1 MEEKVFFEEYE
12 DIHYFSGSSK
22 NWAMSSY
29 HCHDLYEIIL
39 FMSDNAEVY
48 IDKRKYK
55 VNVGDLFIINSEEV
69 HKTVA
74 IDENEYKRYVL
85 MFNPE
90 ILAGFVQGL
99 PVNIFR
105 YFEDR
110 PDEFIHKV
118 NLEDTN
124 LNEVI
129 NIMNKIEDYYHENST
144 YSQIYMKVY
153 IAELLV
159 KIDNNFSFFSY
170 DDTFKMMQWDSVELD
185 DKENLQIKNKE
196 DRIEQMKQY
205 IEENLD
211 EKLDLQTLADM
222 FYLNKYYLSHYFK
235 KETGFSVNKYILNRK
250 ISRAKWL
257 LKENLAVSEVAL
269 EVGFSNYTYFINA
282 FKREVGISPK
292 QYAIQSLSQN

>member
-1 MEEKVFFEEYE
+1 MEERVFFEEYE
-12 DIHYFSGSSK
+12 DVHYFKGSSK
-22 NWAMSSY
+22 KWAMSSY

-74 IDENEYKRYVL
+74 IDENDYKRYVL
-85 MFNPE
+85 MFNPN
-90 ILAGFVQGL
+90 ILKEFVDKL
-99 PVNIFR
+99 PINILR

-129 NIMNKIEDYYHENST
+129 NIMNKIEDYYHENSM
-144 YSQIYMKVY
+144 YSKIYLNIY
-153 IAELLV
+153 IAELLT
-159 KIDNNFSFFSY
+159 KIDKSFAFFSY
-170 DDTFKMMQWDSVELD
+170 DDTFMRMQWDDVELE

-196 DRIEQMKQY
+196 DRIEEIKQY
-205 IEENLD
+205 IEGNLE

-235 KETGFSVNKYILNRK
+235 KETGFSINKYILNRK
-250 ISRAKWL
+250 IARAKWL

-292 QYAIQSLSQN
+292 QYAIQSLT